1 METDDMKTTYEV
13 EKSSELIEKT
23 TERKGDDDVFQYEET
38 IIVQK
43 IE

>member
-1 METDDMKTTYEV
+1 MKSTYEV
-13 EKSSELIEKT
+13 EKSGELIEKT
-23 TERKGDDDVFQYEET
+23 TIKKGDDDNFQYEET